1 MKLKHLILTL
11 GAASLLATTA
21 QAAPVTLTDSYKF
34 STANTFFAPT
44 GAFTGTPYYF
54 EIINNLGSNQN
65 ATVTLVDSNPD
76 ARRIN
81 YAVFTDTNLAEGA
94 SNTGTSVTLTP
105 GGSLKDDA
113 TSNAVPFFTFL
124 MQAGAQYVL
133 QLTGD
138 GTGITGSVSTI
149 SAVPLP
155 GAIWLFGSALLGF
168 LGFSNRRKI

>member
-21 QAAPVTLTDSYKF
+21 QAAPVTLSDSFKF
-34 STANTFFAPT
+34 SNANTFFLPT
-44 GAFTGTPYYF
+44 GAFTGSPYFF
-54 EIINNLGSNQN
+54 EVINDLGVNAN

-81 YAVFTDTNLAEGA
+81 YAVFTDTNAAAGA
-94 SNTGTSVTLTP
+94 SDTGTAVTLTP
-105 GGSLKDDA
+105 TGSLVDNA
-113 TSNAVPFFTFL
+113 GSNSIPFFTFL

-155 GAIWLFGSALLGF
+155 GALWLFGSALLGF